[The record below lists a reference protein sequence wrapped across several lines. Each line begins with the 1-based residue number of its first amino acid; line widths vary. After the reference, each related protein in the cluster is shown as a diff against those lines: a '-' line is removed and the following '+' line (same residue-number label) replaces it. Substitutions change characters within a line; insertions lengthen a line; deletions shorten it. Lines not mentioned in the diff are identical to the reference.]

1 MDFGTPLGSEPGYI
15 RPAVVVQSNVFN
27 ASPIDTVVV
36 CATTTTAH
44 RADDPGNVELDE
56 GDADLPESSVVNVSQ
71 IITVDKSRLREWI
84 GALSQDKMRRVMG
97 GIRQVLEGEDLGL

>member
-1 MDFGTPLGSEPGYI
+1 MRIAGSRCGSVWPSPTRRGIKIRQGDKFWVDFGTPLGSEPGYI

-36 CATTTTAH
+36 CATTTTAD

-56 GDADLPESSVVNVSQ
+56 GDADLPEASVV
-71 IITVDKSRLREWI
+71 K
-84 GALSQDKMRRVMG
+84 RRW
-97 GIRQVLEGEDLGL
+97 